1 MGVIA
6 MQIVHTD
13 KKDFTLSNLREMIA
27 DGDIIPDPDYQRS
40 YVFDDNK
47 ASRLVESV
55 LIGIPIPTVYLS
67 QEEDDSYTVIDGQQ
81 RITSIRRYL
90 DKEKVGPGPGSG
102 GGFCAKMVVFCDLE
116 SVMWENE
123 KRASRR
129 SKRSQSADQ
138 NHGRVRPKPR

>member
-1 MGVIA
+1 

-90 DKEKVGPGPGSG
+90 DKEKVGQIG
-102 GGFCAKMVVFCDLE
+102 
-116 SVMWENE
+116 
-123 KRASRR
+123 RA
-129 SKRSQSADQ
+129 
-138 NHGRVRPKPR
+138 HV

>member
-1 MGVIA
+1 MGVIV

-47 ASRLVESV
+47 ASRLIESI

-67 QEEDDSYTVIDGQQ
+67 QEEDDSNPQ
-81 RITSIRRYL
+81 
-90 DKEKVGPGPGSG
+90 
-102 GGFCAKMVVFCDLE
+102 
-116 SVMWENE
+116 
-123 KRASRR
+123 
-129 SKRSQSADQ
+129 
-138 NHGRVRPKPR
+138 H